1 MTSNIL
7 PNTYRFGHVIIK
19 ESAVFIKTKL
29 SYAFVNI
36 KPVVPGHVLVAPMRT
51 MERFEDMSNEEV
63 NDLFCTAKKISS
75 VVKKHFNATSM
86 TLAIQDGPDAGQT
99 VKHVHMHILPRKK
112 GDFEQN
118 DDIYTKLELHDK
130 DFGENMKIQYADVI
144 PKLRSDEEMAKEADL
159 LRAYFEQ

>member
-130 DFGENMKIQYADVI
+130 DLGENMKIQYADVI